1 MKKHKQI
8 YDFMWLLRTELSR
21 HPMLHP
27 VNLGLQNLLI
37 NGISWQIEDELWFSL
52 GYSLFVDLTDN
63 ELDRVVGQVM
73 LGPKMMGS

>member
-1 MKKHKQI
+1 MRKHKQI

-52 GYSLFVDLTDN
+52 RYSLFVDLTDN